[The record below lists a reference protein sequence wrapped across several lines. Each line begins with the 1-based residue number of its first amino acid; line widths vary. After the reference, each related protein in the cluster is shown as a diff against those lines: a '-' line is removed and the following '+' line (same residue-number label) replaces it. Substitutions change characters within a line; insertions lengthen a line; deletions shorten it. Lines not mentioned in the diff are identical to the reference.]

1 MSKPH
6 LKLCLIVVMATVSA
20 QYVTAAGRENPDPT
34 IVKTEAGLVHGKI
47 SNRVLEFKGI
57 PYAAPPLSE
66 LRWQL
71 PQPPKAWTGVLD
83 ATKYKSACPQLSRYG
98 STEASYDEDCLY
110 LNVTVPYS
118 QHSSPTLRP
127 VIVWIHGGAFVGGS
141 SSLYPLDFIATTGDA
156 VVVSMNYRLGVFGFM
171 AHPSFDPD
179 WNGALAL
186 EDQRSA
192 LRWVKRNAVAF
203 GGDPNNIT
211 IAGESAGAASV
222 CMHVIAPEET
232 RGLFHKA
239 IAQSGGCVTPL
250 KTVAENSKT
259 GQKVA
264 EYVGCTEAAT
274 ALACLRGKSVKD
286 LLEAGSKAQGS
297 NLLAYAP
304 SVGSKAIPLHGADAI
319 GSGKFVQVPMING
332 GNRDELR
339 LYVAYDVQAGDSV
352 TKDNYA
358 AHIQKVYGG
367 FADQVITEY
376 PTSAYSSPP
385 SALGTVMSDFRLDV
399 GLNNCIYLQT
409 AKLASKYVK
418 VYEYVFADRDA
429 PPVTKNPG
437 FEMGAVHASE
447 LPYQFPH
454 FSDTAK
460 VDAPALPEAQQ
471 KMAKQM
477 MAYWT
482 SFARNGVPVAQGAPV
497 WEPFTAD
504 DKVFRFEPEN
514 LGSFDASSEHNCGFW
529 KKLYPAVLT
538 R

>member
-1 MSKPH
+1 MQH
-6 LKLCLIVVMATVSA
+6 LHSA
-20 QYVTAAGRENPDPT
+20 
-34 IVKTEAGLVHGKI
+34 
-47 SNRVLEFKGI
+47 
-57 PYAAPPLSE
+57 E

-118 QHSSPTLRP
+118 QHSSRRLRS

-156 VVVSMNYRLGVFGFM
+156 VVVSMNYRLGVLWVHG
-171 AHPSFDPD
+171 PSVVRSR
-179 WNGALAL
+179 L
-186 EDQRSA
+186 ERRPGPGRPTSA

-222 CMHVIAPEET
+222 CMHLIAPEET

-239 IAQSGGCVTPL
+239 IVQSGGCATPL

-304 SVGSKAIPLHGADAI
+304 SIGSKAIRAGCRRNRQRQVRAGTDDQW
-319 GSGKFVQVPMING
+319 GKP
-332 GNRDELR
+332 
-339 LYVAYDVQAGDSV
+339 
-352 TKDNYA
+352 
-358 AHIQKVYGG
+358 
-367 FADQVITEY
+367 
-376 PTSAYSSPP
+376 
-385 SALGTVMSDFRLDV
+385 
-399 GLNNCIYLQT
+399 
-409 AKLASKYVK
+409 
-418 VYEYVFADRDA
+418 
-429 PPVTKNPG
+429 
-437 FEMGAVHASE
+437 
-447 LPYQFPH
+447 
-454 FSDTAK
+454 
-460 VDAPALPEAQQ
+460 
-471 KMAKQM
+471 
-477 MAYWT
+477 
-482 SFARNGVPVAQGAPV
+482 
-497 WEPFTAD
+497 
-504 DKVFRFEPEN
+504 
-514 LGSFDASSEHNCGFW
+514 
-529 KKLYPAVLT
+529 
-538 R
+538 